1 MAIVKIVKEED
12 WKIVKEYLKGTG
24 VILIPETVLDE
35 CFSAEL
41 SAAIKEKDGDVL
53 DYDYGDDDPDF
64 YVDVADFPAHTGL
77 LRLQSVILDELL
89 QARH

>member
-12 WKIVKEYLKGTG
+12 WKIVKEYLKGAG

-53 DYDYGDDDPDF
+53 YYDYGGDPDF
-64 YVDVADFPAHTGL
+64 YVDVADFPEHTGL
-77 LRLQSVILDELL
+77 VRLQSVIFDELL